1 MSYFSYMDGLEAL
14 QDPNSLS
21 VQLDR
26 AHKAFRAK
34 YEFERDMADMEERI
48 YQRVLKD
55 VLSQVE
61 VTFKNEASP
70 QIKQLKNELNDLFK
84 Q

>member
-1 MSYFSYMDGLEAL
+1 MSYFSYVDGLEAL

-48 YQRVLKD
+48 YQRVLKA
-55 VLSQVE
+55 VLEGVDI
-61 VTFKNEASP
+61 TIKNEATP
-70 QIKQLKNELNDLFK
+70 AIRELKKELSNLGN
-84 Q
+84 